1 MEYLK
6 TKLKQT
12 KEKIKNADKKK
23 IALQAIPC
31 LLFMGLAVFSTQ
43 TLYNTGLGNAQTNV
57 KDILGNMIAII
68 ELVFQAVGV
77 VLLVYSIA
85 QLVLAFKNED
95 ADSKTRASTLL
106 VVAVVLIALPSII
119 DNLHILDYIGLQ

>member
-23 IALQAIPC
+23 IVKQVIPC
-31 LLFMGLAVFSTQ
+31 LMFMALAVFSTQ
-43 TLYNTGLGNAQTNV
+43 TMYNANLGNAQANV
-57 KDILGNMIAII
+57 KDILGNMISVI

-106 VVAVVLIALPSII
+106 VVAVILVALPTII
-119 DNLHILDYIGLQ
+119 NNLHLLDYIGN

>member
-23 IALQAIPC
+23 IVKQVIPC
-31 LLFMGLAVFSTQ
+31 LMFMALAVFSTQ
-43 TLYNTGLGNAQTNV
+43 TMYNADFGNAQANV
-57 KDILGNMIAII
+57 KDILGNMISVI

-106 VVAVVLIALPSII
+106 VVAVILVALPTII
-119 DNLHILDYIGLQ
+119 NNLHLLDYIGN

>member
-23 IALQAIPC
+23 IVKQVIPC
-31 LLFMGLAVFSTQ
+31 LMFMALAVFSTQ
-43 TLYNTGLGNAQTNV
+43 TMYNADLGNAQANV
-57 KDILGNMIAII
+57 KDILGNMISVI
-68 ELVFQAVGV
+68 ELAFQAVGV

-106 VVAVVLIALPSII
+106 VVAVILVALPTII
-119 DNLHILDYIGLQ
+119 NNLHLLDYIGN

>member
-23 IALQAIPC
+23 IVKPVIPC
-31 LLFMGLAVFSTQ
+31 LMFMALAVFSTQ
-43 TLYNTGLGNAQTNV
+43 TMYNADLGNAQANV
-57 KDILGNMIAII
+57 KDILGNMISVI

-106 VVAVVLIALPSII
+106 VVAVILVALPTII
-119 DNLHILDYIGLQ
+119 NNLHLLDYIGN

>member
-23 IALQAIPC
+23 IVKQVIPC
-31 LLFMGLAVFSTQ
+31 LMFMALAVFSTQ
-43 TLYNTGLGNAQTNV
+43 TMYNADLGNAQANV
-57 KDILGNMIAII
+57 KDILGNMISVI

-106 VVAVVLIALPSII
+106 VVAVILVALPTII
-119 DNLHILDYIGLQ
+119 NNLHLLDYIGN

>member
-23 IALQAIPC
+23 IVKQVIPC
-31 LLFMGLAVFSTQ
+31 LMFMALAVFSTQ
-43 TLYNTGLGNAQTNV
+43 TMYNADLGNAQANV
-57 KDILGNMIAII
+57 KDILGNMISVI

-85 QLVLAFKNED
+85 QLVLAFKIVKQEPQ
-95 ADSKTRASTLL
+95 L
-106 VVAVVLIALPSII
+106 
-119 DNLHILDYIGLQ
+119 Y